1 MRNRT
6 LKKIGGM
13 FKWSRSGDVNKT
25 LKSIKMDID
34 SRCNRKLANL
44 NKMCESRGYN
54 PYIDL
59 SYSSLDP
66 YSSIKDALIGKNFYY
81 ISPKKRKFIF
91 KMDNSQNK
99 SQKDIFRSKYQT
111 ATILI
116 TDNENFEYVFF
127 ANRDENKNKL
137 SDYDVNIENP
147 NFIISCNMF
156 GLIPAD
162 VIKHW
167 NNHIDARFLG
177 NSTTHIKK
185 QVIS

>member
-59 SYSSLDP
+59 SRSTLDP
-66 YSSIKDALIGKNFYY
+66 YSSIKDALIGKTFYY
-81 ISPKKRKFIF
+81 ISPEKRRFIF
-91 KMDNSQNK
+91 KIDIKQYQNVPK
-99 SQKDIFRSKYQT
+99 I
-111 ATILI
+111 I
-116 TDNENFEYVFF
+116 TKKKNFDYVFF
-127 ANRDENKNKL
+127 VNQNTDNDGL
-137 SDYDVNIENP
+137 SDYDTNNEDRL
-147 NFIISCNMF
+147 FIISCNMF

-162 VIKHW
+162 VI
-167 NNHIDARFLG
+167 NNWTNLNNTSARYF
-177 NSTTHIKK
+177 NMSTSHLKK
-185 QVIS
+185 QSIS